1 MIETEEKYIYESPDG
16 GETVYR
22 RPFGSNSWDQKEL
35 VSVSDKKRE
44 EMENERLWF
53 KWMQILRAS
62 HTDPHLKELL
72 EQAEVYHALKNS
84 PYDRY
89 LTACGRLLPQTWI
102 RYPRTEVSKN
112 NQKEIK

>member
-1 MIETEEKYIYESPDG
+1 MNEAQPIYIYETPDQ

-35 VSVSDKKRE
+35 VRISDKKRE

-53 KWMQILRAS
+53 KWMAILRDS
-62 HTDPHLKELL
+62 RNDPHLKQLL

-84 PYDRY
+84 P
-89 LTACGRLLPQTWI
+89 
-102 RYPRTEVSKN
+102 
-112 NQKEIK
+112 